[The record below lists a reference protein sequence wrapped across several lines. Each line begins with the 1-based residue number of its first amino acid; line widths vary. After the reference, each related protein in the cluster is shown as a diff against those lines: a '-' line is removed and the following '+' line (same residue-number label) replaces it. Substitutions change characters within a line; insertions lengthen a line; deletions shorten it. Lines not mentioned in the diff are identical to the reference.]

1 MIYGILSIP
10 FLAAF
15 LYYFSAVRIQ
25 KKCFRTMT
33 EEERAEFLLEDIETD
48 EIKVFD
54 SSRAGKW
61 LAVMSVCWFLGY
73 PIIQLHKRI
82 TE

>member
-1 MIYGILSIP
+1 
-10 FLAAF
+10 
-15 LYYFSAVRIQ
+15 
-25 KKCFRTMT
+25 MT